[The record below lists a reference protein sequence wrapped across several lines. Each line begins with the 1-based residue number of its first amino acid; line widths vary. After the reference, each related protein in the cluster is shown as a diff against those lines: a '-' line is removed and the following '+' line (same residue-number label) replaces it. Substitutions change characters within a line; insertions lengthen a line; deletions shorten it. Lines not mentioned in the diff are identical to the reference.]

1 MKIKRII
8 KLFLLFVFVPVFSVA
23 QEKSILQQAIQK
35 ELEKAKQAQGDNSL
49 VDQGYKMAK
58 EMCLYRPS
66 ECVAET
72 LFKAESEAS
81 GDILQAVVCNE
92 KEKDECLTGLAFA
105 RGGIRYALEEAY
117 WQGKPIKEVGGKISA
132 LVTEYGVQ
140 TKKDAEMAKK
150 YFYDLLQDAYDDC
163 DSGFS
168 IDYGSASH
176 RADQRQARER
186 KANYCALEVAG
197 LSAIAMLSQTAKEKN
212 EAAEKIYDLLED
224 TYSSSAAGIV
234 IPGCISALAIL
245 NTPKSYS
252 LIEEFLTDESIPTTA
267 GDVLHSVSLSGMA
280 RGVLRGANNLRGG
293 DSRYLNRINESFQY
307 IDTTEARRQGHKSTS
322 YPQGQYPQGN
332 LLEDVGY
339 MLGDLSRENKLA
351 YNLSSKL
358 VKKANQYAKDDT
370 HAAGSIHY
378 PLILGIL
385 DGARKH
391 KSFFANVPSHEL
403 LNLFYK
409 GDWWD
414 INEGTQ
420 RRVHYKAHQF
430 AKERGYKW
438 KEPTKDPAKYERYVY
453 NSRILN
459 MGEMGDLVIAAVAMG
474 ELVVSLPS
482 MATGLAGCVRALTYR
497 STWMKGGKQL
507 LALQRKIQ
515 QRVTGSSA
523 RTPSVSATQ
532 QAASTSKT
540 ALATQTAKKS
550 VPSAKPSTQ
559 KVAAPASKPTSK
571 PVSKPAGEVKPA
583 PKGKQSVAAT
593 PAEGTSAAPTRAKI
607 EGEITGPLN
616 EKVQAAKVAGRQYAE
631 RSLMPKPSGE
641 QVGHY
646 VARSDNLVYV
656 EAHPTDPAKAV
667 FYYADDMGSVV
678 TPQEVPMA
686 QYEALMNSM
695 SAAEKN
701 MFARGQ
707 SVYSDVIA
715 SARTTREYNRLDDLA
730 RQIKDLRTNREDIIK
745 ARPHVGDDPTHFAQ
759 IRNID
764 NQIAALKKEATRT
777 IKDMS
782 QNGMGTEKTLTQIFE
797 YELESVAASAGK
809 ASRAPLSYA
818 NRGGLMPKASGKP
831 TGEFKPL
838 SDNLVYVEAHPT
850 DPTKAVF
857 YYADDMGRAVTPKE
871 APMTQYE
878 AMMNSM
884 SAAEKNMLA
893 RAGDLYSDAIG
904 VARKERE
911 YARLDDLARQIKDL
925 RTNREDIIKARPHV
939 GDDPTHFAQIRN
951 IDNQIAALKK
961 EATRTIKDMS
971 QNGMG
976 TEKTL
981 TQIFEYELESVAASA
996 GKASRAPLSYANR
1009 GGLMPKASGKPT
1021 GEFKPLSDNLV
1032 YVEAHPTDPTK
1043 AVFYYA
1049 DDMGRAV
1056 TPKEA
1061 PITQYEAMMNSMSAA
1076 EKNMLARAGDLYSD
1090 AIGVARKEREYA
1102 RLDQM
1107 AEQLNNLRA
1116 QRQQIATSDTYTWG
1130 EDPFA
1135 RIRQIDQQI
1144 AQIEGQS
1151 RMLIRDMAS
1160 NKLGTE
1166 GALRSYFQMNL
1177 KNPAPAQVAKASG
1190 VKHWKYNERS
1200 LMPEVPKQAQ
1210 ETGLFELRS
1219 DGLVYMER
1227 HATDPTK
1234 ALFYYADDAGK
1245 VSPRELPI
1253 QEYFG
1258 FMDDLTMP
1266 QKANLQHAAQVY
1278 SKEISVAR
1286 VNAEYDRLNALGNQL
1301 GKLRQYEAHLRA
1313 KSVGSADDFKK
1324 IKEVQKQ
1331 ISSLESEAKLT
1342 VREMVNNKIGT
1353 ENSLLQIL
1361 QYAQETERAT
1371 AASTRAVFTVSTD
1384 AEKAHEQLAS
1394 LATQMGKLEQK
1405 RISLAQQPFSQAI
1418 AKEIREIDEQI
1429 RLLETDKANAISQM
1443 VHQNMGQRRT
1453 LEFIFREWKDAV

>member
-212 EAAEKIYDLLED
+212 EAAEKVYELLEE

-307 IDTTEARRQGHKSTS
+307 IDTTEAHRQGHKSTS

-523 RTPSVSATQ
+523 RTASVSATQ
-532 QAASTSKT
+532 PAASTSSAVSKT
-540 ALATQTAKKS
+540 ASATQTAKKS
-550 VPSAKPSTQ
+550 VSSAKPSTQ
-559 KVAAPASKPTSK
+559 KVAAKPAPKPTSK
-571 PVSKPAGEVKPA
+571 PVSKPAGEAKPA

-701 MFARGQ
+701 M
-707 SVYSDVIA
+707 
-715 SARTTREYNRLDDLA
+715 
-730 RQIKDLRTNREDIIK
+730 
-745 ARPHVGDDPTHFAQ
+745 
-759 IRNID
+759 
-764 NQIAALKKEATRT
+764 
-777 IKDMS
+777 
-782 QNGMGTEKTLTQIFE
+782 
-797 YELESVAASAGK
+797 
-809 ASRAPLSYA
+809 
-818 NRGGLMPKASGKP
+818 
-831 TGEFKPL
+831 
-838 SDNLVYVEAHPT
+838 
-850 DPTKAVF
+850 
-857 YYADDMGRAVTPKE
+857 
-871 APMTQYE
+871 
-878 AMMNSM
+878 
-884 SAAEKNMLA
+884 LA

-976 TEKTL
+976 PEKTL
-981 TQIFEYELESVAASA
+981 AQIFEYELESVAASA

-1032 YVEAHPTDPTK
+1032 YVEAHPTDPAT

-1049 DDMGRAV
+1049 DDMGSVV
-1056 TPKEA
+1056 TPQEVPMA
-1061 PITQYEAMMNSMSAA
+1061 QYEALMNSMSAA

-1234 ALFYYADDAGK
+1234 AIFYYADDAGK

-1253 QEYFG
+1253 QEYLG

-1331 ISSLESEAKLT
+1331 ITSLETEAKLT

-1353 ENSLLQIL
+1353 ENYLLQIL

-1453 LEFIFREWKDAV
+1453 LEFMFREWKDAV

>member
-35 ELEKAKQAQGDNSL
+35 ELEKAKQAQEDNSL

-212 EAAEKIYDLLED
+212 EAAEKIYDLLEE

-358 VKKANQYAKDDT
+358 VKKANQYAEDDT

-523 RTPSVSATQ
+523 RTASVSATQ
-532 QAASTSKT
+532 PAASTSSAVSKT
-540 ALATQTAKKS
+540 ASATQTAKKS
-550 VPSAKPSTQ
+550 VSSAKPSTQ
-559 KVAAPASKPTSK
+559 KVAAKPASKPTSK
-571 PVSKPAGEVKPA
+571 PVSKPTVEAKPA

-607 EGEITGPLN
+607 EGEITGALN

-715 SARTTREYNRLDDLA
+715 SARTTREYN
-730 RQIKDLRTNREDIIK
+730 
-745 ARPHVGDDPTHFAQ
+745 
-759 IRNID
+759 
-764 NQIAALKKEATRT
+764 
-777 IKDMS
+777 
-782 QNGMGTEKTLTQIFE
+782 
-797 YELESVAASAGK
+797 
-809 ASRAPLSYA
+809 
-818 NRGGLMPKASGKP
+818 
-831 TGEFKPL
+831 
-838 SDNLVYVEAHPT
+838 
-850 DPTKAVF
+850 
-857 YYADDMGRAVTPKE
+857 
-871 APMTQYE
+871 
-878 AMMNSM
+878 
-884 SAAEKNMLA
+884 
-893 RAGDLYSDAIG
+893 
-904 VARKERE
+904 
-911 YARLDDLARQIKDL
+911 RLDDLARQIKDL

-1234 ALFYYADDAGK
+1234 AIFYYADDAGK

-1278 SKEISVAR
+1278 SKEIFVAR

-1453 LEFIFREWKDAV
+1453 LEFMFREWKDAV

>member
-35 ELEKAKQAQGDNSL
+35 EFEKAKQAQEDNSL

-92 KEKDECLTGLAFA
+92 KEKEECLTGLAFA

-140 TKKDAEMAKK
+140 TKQDSDKAKK

-212 EAAEKIYDLLED
+212 EAAEKVYELLEE

-267 GDVLHSVSLSGMA
+267 GDVLHSVSLSGVA

-307 IDTTEARRQGHKSTS
+307 IDTSEARRQGHKSTS

-358 VKKANQYAKDDT
+358 VKKANQYAEDDT

-403 LNLFYK
+403 LNHFYK

-515 QRVTGSSA
+515 QRVKGSSA
-523 RTPSVSATQ
+523 RTASVSATQ
-532 QAASTSKT
+532 PAASTSSAFSKT
-540 ALATQTAKKS
+540 ASATQTAKKS
-550 VPSAKPSTQ
+550 VSSAKPSTQ
-559 KVAAPASKPTSK
+559 KVAAKPASKPTSK
-571 PVSKPAGEVKPA
+571 PVSKPAGEAKPA

-678 TPQEVPMA
+678 TPQEVSMA

-818 NRGGLMPKASGKP
+818 NRGGLMPK
-831 TGEFKPL
+831 
-838 SDNLVYVEAHPT
+838 V
-850 DPTKAVF
+850 
-857 YYADDMGRAVTPKE
+857 
-871 APMTQYE
+871 
-878 AMMNSM
+878 
-884 SAAEKNMLA
+884 
-893 RAGDLYSDAIG
+893 
-904 VARKERE
+904 
-911 YARLDDLARQIKDL
+911 
-925 RTNREDIIKARPHV
+925 
-939 GDDPTHFAQIRN
+939 
-951 IDNQIAALKK
+951 
-961 EATRTIKDMS
+961 
-971 QNGMG
+971 
-976 TEKTL
+976 
-981 TQIFEYELESVAASA
+981 
-996 GKASRAPLSYANR
+996 
-1009 GGLMPKASGKPT
+1009 SGKPT

-1090 AIGVARKEREYA
+1090 AIDVARKEREYA

-1160 NKLGTE
+1160 NKLETE

-1234 ALFYYADDAGK
+1234 AIFYYADDAGK

-1258 FMDDLTMP
+1258 FVDDLTMP

-1371 AASTRAVFTVSTD
+1371 VASTRAVFTVSTD

-1453 LEFIFREWKDAV
+1453 LEFMFREWKDAV

>member
-23 QEKSILQQAIQK
+23 QEKSILQQAIQN
-35 ELEKAKQAQGDNSL
+35 ELEKAKQAQEDNSL

-92 KEKDECLTGLAFA
+92 KEEDECLTGLAFA

-140 TKKDAEMAKK
+140 TKQDSDKAKK

-267 GDVLHSVSLSGMA
+267 GDVLHSVSLSGVA

-403 LNLFYK
+403 LTLFYE

-523 RTPSVSATQ
+523 RTASVSATQ
-532 QAASTSKT
+532 PAASTSSAVSKT
-540 ALATQTAKKS
+540 ASATQTAKKS
-550 VPSAKPSTQ
+550 VSSAKPSTQ
-559 KVAAPASKPTSK
+559 KVAAKPASKPTSK
-571 PVSKPAGEVKPA
+571 PVSKPAGEAKPA

-607 EGEITGPLN
+607 EGEITGALN

-715 SARTTREYNRLDDLA
+715 SARTTREYN
-730 RQIKDLRTNREDIIK
+730 
-745 ARPHVGDDPTHFAQ
+745 
-759 IRNID
+759 
-764 NQIAALKKEATRT
+764 
-777 IKDMS
+777 
-782 QNGMGTEKTLTQIFE
+782 
-797 YELESVAASAGK
+797 
-809 ASRAPLSYA
+809 
-818 NRGGLMPKASGKP
+818 
-831 TGEFKPL
+831 
-838 SDNLVYVEAHPT
+838 
-850 DPTKAVF
+850 
-857 YYADDMGRAVTPKE
+857 
-871 APMTQYE
+871 
-878 AMMNSM
+878 
-884 SAAEKNMLA
+884 
-893 RAGDLYSDAIG
+893 
-904 VARKERE
+904 
-911 YARLDDLARQIKDL
+911 RLDDLARQIKDL

-1234 ALFYYADDAGK
+1234 AIFYYADDAGK

-1331 ISSLESEAKLT
+1331 ITSLETEAKLT

-1453 LEFIFREWKDAV
+1453 LEFMFREWKDAV

>member
-23 QEKSILQQAIQK
+23 QEKSILQQAIQN
-35 ELEKAKQAQGDNSL
+35 ELEKAKQAQEDNSL

-92 KEKDECLTGLAFA
+92 KEEDECLTGLAFA

-140 TKKDAEMAKK
+140 TKQDSDKAKK

-307 IDTTEARRQGHKSTS
+307 IDTSEARRQGHKSTI

-358 VKKANQYAKDDT
+358 VKKANQYAEDDT

-403 LNLFYK
+403 LTLFYE

-459 MGEMGDLVIAAVAMG
+459 MGEMGDLFIAAVAMG

-523 RTPSVSATQ
+523 RTASVSATQ
-532 QAASTSKT
+532 PAASTSSAVSKT
-540 ALATQTAKKS
+540 ASATQTAKKS
-550 VPSAKPSTQ
+550 VSSAKPSTQ
-559 KVAAPASKPTSK
+559 KVAAKPASKPTSK
-571 PVSKPAGEVKPA
+571 PVSKPAVEAKPA

-871 APMTQYE
+871 AP
-878 AMMNSM
+878 
-884 SAAEKNMLA
+884 
-893 RAGDLYSDAIG
+893 
-904 VARKERE
+904 
-911 YARLDDLARQIKDL
+911 
-925 RTNREDIIKARPHV
+925 
-939 GDDPTHFAQIRN
+939 
-951 IDNQIAALKK
+951 
-961 EATRTIKDMS
+961 
-971 QNGMG
+971 
-976 TEKTL
+976 
-981 TQIFEYELESVAASA
+981 
-996 GKASRAPLSYANR
+996 
-1009 GGLMPKASGKPT
+1009 
-1021 GEFKPLSDNLV
+1021 
-1032 YVEAHPTDPTK
+1032 
-1043 AVFYYA
+1043 
-1049 DDMGRAV
+1049 
-1056 TPKEA
+1056 
-1061 PITQYEAMMNSMSAA
+1061 ITQYEAMMNSMSAA

-1166 GALRSYFQMNL
+1166 GSLRSYFQMNL

-1234 ALFYYADDAGK
+1234 AIFYYADDAGK

-1331 ISSLESEAKLT
+1331 ITSLETEAKLT

-1453 LEFIFREWKDAV
+1453 LEFMFREWKDAV